1 MERSSQL
8 GARDPLNGI
17 RHWQCATSSAP
28 AHLLV
33 QTMGDQPSG
42 AFEELEILVAERI
55 QSIAVGIEH
64 TENVPVVVAH
74 RHDDLR
80 TGSVKRR
87 QIANIFTHVAD
98 NDRFARI
105 YCRTAQALSNRKTR
119 IRRGLVTGFGHDYEF
134 VLDDLVNGDPAII
147 TRRADHF
154 HELLH
159 SFFGAAAGQS
169 EPANVL
175 KLLTRGFLH
184 SRESDLAQNKP

>member
-1 MERSSQL
+1 
-8 GARDPLNGI
+8 
-17 RHWQCATSSAP
+17 
-28 AHLLV
+28 
-33 QTMGDQPSG
+33 
-42 AFEELEILVAERI
+42 
-55 QSIAVGIEH
+55 
-64 TENVPVVVAH
+64 
-74 RHDDLR
+74 
-80 TGSVKRR
+80 
-87 QIANIFTHVAD
+87 
-98 NDRFARI
+98 
-105 YCRTAQALSNRKTR
+105 LSNRKTR

-184 SRESDLAQNKP
+184 SRESNLAQNKPSASRILTFCSQGLLEDDVGKTGIGADGRRVEQRAPIDAVRILAKDFATCCSDPQQSRNVFVAV